1 MTTATLT
8 AAPRKAT
15 STGRKKSETNSS
27 KKLKARR
34 AVEDHLERQRLEKEM
49 DDFSYDF

>member
-1 MTTATLT
+1 MTTATITT
-8 AAPRKAT
+8 APQKAA

-49 DDFSYDF
+49 DDYSFDF